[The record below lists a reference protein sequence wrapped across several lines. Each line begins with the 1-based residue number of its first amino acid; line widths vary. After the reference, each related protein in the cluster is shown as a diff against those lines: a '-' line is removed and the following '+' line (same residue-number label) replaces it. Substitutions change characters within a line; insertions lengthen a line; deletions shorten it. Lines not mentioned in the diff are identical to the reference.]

1 MSKYGR
7 HILETAALWGAKDI
21 VREIIL
27 HSAKNSKYISQTIL
41 NESLLLTSDHKIADI
56 LLKAGADINAKNEYG
71 ETTLVR
77 SVRSLVKNH
86 SMIKLLLNN
95 DANPDLVDNRNK
107 NALAHA
113 IERQDI
119 AAIKILLEKGEDPL
133 VELSNG
139 NNPLLTTM
147 QMRRIDDRYRE
158 RIVLNILKKIEYIDD
173 SSIYKIREAALDLPN
188 EEFSS
193 FISVFCDNIE
203 KTTKGNKTIFSH

>member
-7 HILETAALWGAKDI
+7 HILEVAALCGAKDI

-27 HSAKNSKYISQTIL
+27 HSAKNSQYISQTIL
-41 NESLLLTSDHKIADI
+41 NESLLLTSDHKTADI

-119 AAIKILLEKGEDPL
+119 AA
-133 VELSNG
+133 
-139 NNPLLTTM
+139 
-147 QMRRIDDRYRE
+147 
-158 RIVLNILKKIEYIDD
+158 
-173 SSIYKIREAALDLPN
+173 LDLPN